1 MGLTSVDPSQS
12 LGRPSPSA
20 EENEYSYIL
29 TSVQASLN
37 KAITGSVILG
47 RKIITA
53 LYHSII
59 VDNTIY
65 TMLYRFPQLRQTRR
79 LVNANL
85 FPRQHSCH
93 KSIWRMDA
101 VGRPCKNFPLV
112 YRFAKFIIY

>member
-1 MGLTSVDPSQS
+1 MLSEIGSLYAGQMGLTSVDPSQS

-59 VDNTIY
+59 MHNTMYHAVQISSA
-65 TMLYRFPQLRQTRR
+65 QTNKK
-79 LVNANL
+79 V
-85 FPRQHSCH
+85 S
-93 KSIWRMDA
+93 
-101 VGRPCKNFPLV
+101 
-112 YRFAKFIIY
+112 